1 MFTVA
6 QIMLDPSLLAAASA
20 LAAVYIVCLIV
31 GGGLLAVSTIFGH
44 HSDTDVDTSLDAD
57 VGVDFHADVDADLA
71 PDLDVGADVD
81 VDVAGDVDIAGD
93 VDVGPD
99 LDVHADAEA
108 LHADHAAAGISL
120 ATWFSIRFLVY
131 FTATF
136 GVVGTVLTYMTSVG
150 TGAVLLL
157 AIASGLVVGQGVHQ
171 TLRYLQRTSGDSTA
185 TVRDYLNR
193 TARVT
198 IAIGQGQRGEVALQV
213 RGRER
218 FVTATAERR
227 NDHFDIG
234 DRVAV
239 VAFANGTARVISQ
252 DEYDFI
258 HEHERGADS

>member
-1 MFTVA
+1 MLCGTE
-6 QIMLDPSLLAAASA
+6 IMLVSSLLAATSA

-71 PDLDVGADVD
+71 PDMDVGADVD
-81 VDVAGDVDIAGD
+81 IAG
-93 VDVGPD
+93 DVGPD
-99 LDVHADAEA
+99 LDVHADADA
-108 LHADHAAAGISL
+108 IHADHAAAGISL

-131 FTATF
+131 FVATF

-150 TGAVLLL
+150 TGAVLLV

-198 IAIGQGQRGEVALQV
+198 IAIAQGQRGEVALQV

-218 FVTATAERR
+218 FVAATAERR
-227 NDHFDIG
+227 DDHFDIG